1 MPALTAE
8 SQVLGQNDRPSG
20 PDSLSNLLSVGKFH
34 GPGFCF
40 VRSFLLVILGLVGG
54 WLVLAS
60 VLSWHLSMDMTVSS
74 E

>member
-20 PDSLSNLLSVGKFH
+20 PDSRSNVLSVGEFH

-40 VRSFLLVILGLVGG
+40 VRSFLLVISTIEAKGC
-54 WLVLAS
+54 
-60 VLSWHLSMDMTVSS
+60 
-74 E
+74 